1 MTIRPADLIER
12 KRNGEEHSA
21 EELTELILAYARDEV
36 PDYQLAAWCMA
47 VYFQGLSGAET
58 YALTDAMIRSGATL
72 DLGSALGRKVV
83 DKHSTGG
90 VGDKTSI
97 AVGPIVAAC
106 GVPLGKMSGRG
117 LGHTGGT
124 LDKLESIPGF
134 RVELGTDELIAQLR
148 DVGMAIMGQ
157 SADLVPADKKLYAL
171 RDVTATV
178 DIVPLIA
185 SSIMSKKLAGGADAI
200 VLDVKVGDGAF
211 MKSLV
216 DARALA
222 EQMLDLGRRAGKQV
236 VCLLTDMDQP
246 LGRAVGNAL
255 EVREAL
261 DTVHG
266 EGPED
271 FTELVLDAC
280 ARLLALSDLDIGV
293 DEGRARAHAAV
304 ADGSALDVY
313 DRWVRAQGGDPD
325 PDLLPAAPVRAS
337 VRAPRE
343 GVVTR
348 VGALAIGTAALEL
361 GAGRR
366 TKTDAIDHGVGVLCF
381 AKRGD
386 TVLSGDDLAEIHA
399 RDEES
404 AQAAV
409 AAVLA
414 AYELGR
420 EAPPDRGI
428 VLDLVE

>member
-1 MTIRPADLIER
+1 MRPADLIER
-12 KRNGEEHSA
+12 KRNGEELSVD
-21 EELTELILAYARDEV
+21 ELSELILAYARDEV
-36 PDYQLAAWCMA
+36 PDYQMAAWCMA
-47 VYFQGLSGAET
+47 VYFKGLTAAET
-58 YALTDAMIRSGATL
+58 FALTDAMIRSGETL

-97 AVGPIVAAC
+97 AVGPIVAAS
-106 GVPLGKMSGRG
+106 GVLLGKMSGRG

-134 RVELGTDELIAQLR
+134 RVELTTEEMIAQLR
-148 DVGMAIMGQ
+148 DVGLAIVGQ
-157 SADLVPADKKLYAL
+157 SANLVPADEKLYAL

-185 SSIMSKKLAGGADAI
+185 SSIMSKKLAAGADAI

-211 MKSLV
+211 MKTLE
-216 DARALA
+216 DARVLA
-222 EQMLDLGRRAGKQV
+222 DVMLELGHRAGKQV

-255 EVREAL
+255 EIREAL
-261 DTVHG
+261 DTVRG

-280 ARLLALSDLDIGV
+280 ARLLALSDLGIGIE
-293 DEGRARAHAAV
+293 EGRARAKAAV
-304 ADGSALDVY
+304 ADGTALEKY
-313 DRWVRAQGGDPD
+313 ERWIRAQGGDPD
-325 PDLLPAAPVRAS
+325 PAALPEAPVR
-337 VRAPRE
+337 VPVPAPRD
-343 GVVTR
+343 GVVSR
-348 VGALAIGTAALEL
+348 VGALAVGIAALEL

-366 TKTDAIDHGVGVLCF
+366 TKTDTIDHAVGVLCF

-386 TVLSGDDLAEIHA
+386 TVLAGDDLAEVHA
-399 RDEES
+399 RDDTS

-409 AAVLA
+409 DAVLG
-414 AYELGR
+414 AYEIGDS
-420 EAPPDRGI
+420 APPERGI
-428 VLDLVE
+428 LLDVVE

>member
-1 MTIRPADLIER
+1 MRPADLIER
-12 KRNGEEHSA
+12 KRNGEELSA
-21 EELTELILAYARDEV
+21 AEIAELVLAYARDEV
-36 PDYQLAAWCMA
+36 PDYQMAAWCMA
-47 VYFQGLSGAET
+47 VYFKGLTVAET
-58 YALTDAMIRSGATL
+58 FALTDAMIRSGETL

-134 RVELGTDELIAQLR
+134 RVELTTKEMIEQLR
-148 DVGMAIMGQ
+148 DVGVMIVGQ
-157 SADLVPADKKLYAL
+157 SATLVPADKKLYAL

-178 DIVPLIA
+178 DIMPLIA
-185 SSIMSKKLAGGADAI
+185 SSIMSKKLAAGADAI
-200 VLDVKVGDGAF
+200 VLDVKVGDGAL
-211 MKSLV
+211 MKTLEE
-216 DARALA
+216 ARVLA
-222 EQMLDLGRRAGKQV
+222 KVMLELGHRAGKQV
-236 VCLLTDMDQP
+236 VCLLTDMEQP

-255 EVREAL
+255 EIREAL
-261 DTVHG
+261 DTVRG

-280 ARLLALSDLDIGV
+280 ARLLAFSDLGIGV
-293 DEGRARAHAAV
+293 AGGRARAEAAV
-304 ADGSALDVY
+304 ADGTALDRY
-313 DRWVRAQGGDPD
+313 ERWIRAQGGDPD
-325 PDLLPAAPVRAS
+325 PAVLPEAPVQ
-337 VRAPRE
+337 VPVPAPRD

-348 VGALAIGTAALEL
+348 VGALAVGIAALEL

-366 TKTDAIDHGVGVLCF
+366 TKADGIDHAVGVLCF

-386 TVLSGDDLAEIHA
+386 TVLAGDDLAEVHA
-399 RDEES
+399 RDEAS

-409 AAVLA
+409 DAVLR
-414 AYELGR
+414 AYEIGDT
-420 EAPPDRGI
+420 APPERGI
-428 VLDLVE
+428 LLDVVE